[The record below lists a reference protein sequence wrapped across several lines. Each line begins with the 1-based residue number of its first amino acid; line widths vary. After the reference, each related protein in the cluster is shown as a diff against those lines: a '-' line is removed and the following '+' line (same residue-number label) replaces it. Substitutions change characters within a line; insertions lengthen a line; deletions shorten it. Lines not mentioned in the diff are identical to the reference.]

1 MNPKDFVHSTTGKTI
16 KAGQGN
22 AAYWT
27 FIPHPLPPELL
38 SNWNLSRQLSNAD
51 RSLSE
56 LAGLGR
62 SLPNPNLFVA
72 PFLRREAVLSSRIE
86 GTKSG
91 IDDLYFYEAG
101 QMPLPGIENPSPS
114 EADLREVFNYVTAL
128 EYGLKR
134 LASLPVSLRL
144 ITEVHG
150 HLLKGVRG
158 GHATP
163 GKFRTRQ
170 NWIGG
175 QTINEAVYVPP
186 PVDEMLTGLDLFEK
200 YLHKSDDIFP
210 PLIRLA
216 FIHYQFEAIHPFVDG
231 NGRIGRLLLS
241 LLLISWNLLPL
252 PLLYMSAYFE
262 RNRQEYYDLL
272 LAISQKGNWQAWTMF
287 FLNGVQEQG
296 QDTIWRIKKLQDL
309 QTEWRSRLGA
319 TRVNA
324 NTVWL
329 LEHLFE
335 NPVITIPQAQKL
347 LKVKSYHTA
356 QQSVE
361 KLLALDI
368 LHPFGDEAY
377 DRRFYAKDI
386 LLAIAKDAPENRIA

>member
-1 MNPKDFVHSTTGKTI
+1 MNRNDFETSPAGKVLQC
-16 KAGQGN
+16 GSGE
-22 AAYWT
+22 AAYRA
-27 FIPHPLPPELL
+27 FVPHPLPPTLL
-38 SNWNLSRQLSNAD
+38 SDWNLSRHLSNAD

-86 GTKSG
+86 GTRSG

-101 QMPLPGIENPSPS
+101 QMPLPGIEVPRPS

-128 EYGLKR
+128 KYGLTR
-134 LASLPVSLRL
+134 LDTLPVSLRL
-144 ITEVHG
+144 ITELHS
-150 HLLKGVRG
+150 HLMKGVRG

-175 QTINEAVYVPP
+175 GTINDAVYVPP
-186 PVDEMLTGLDLFEK
+186 PVDEMHTALDSFEK
-200 YLHKSDDIFP
+200 YLHKTDDIYP
-210 PLIRLA
+210 PLVRLA

-252 PLLYMSAYFE
+252 PLLYLSAYFE
-262 RNRQEYYDLL
+262 RNRQDYYDLL
-272 LAISQKGNWQAWTMF
+272 LAISQKGNWQDWITF
-287 FLNGVQEQG
+287 FLKGVEEQA

-309 QTEWRSRLGA
+309 HAEWRSRLGVSRA
-319 TRVNA
+319 NA

-368 LHPFGDEAY
+368 LHPLGDEAY

-386 LLAIAKDAPENRIA
+386 LLAIAQDSQE

>member
-1 MNPKDFVHSTTGKTI
+1 MNPKDFDHSTSGKPVR
-16 KAGQGN
+16 AGQSD
-22 AAYWT
+22 AAYWA
-27 FIPHPLPPELL
+27 FIPHPLPPELP
-38 SNWNLSRQLSNAD
+38 SDWNLSRQLSNAD

-101 QMPLPGIENPSPS
+101 QMPLPGIEAPVPS

-128 EYGLKR
+128 EYGLTR
-134 LASLPVSLRL
+134 LATLPVSLRL
-144 ITEVHG
+144 ITEIHG

-175 QTINEAVYVPP
+175 GTINEAVYVPP
-186 PVDEMLTGLDLFEK
+186 PVDEMHTGLDSFEK
-200 YLHKSDDIFP
+200 YLHKTDDIYP

-241 LLLISWNLLPL
+241 LLLISWDLLPL
-252 PLLYMSAYFE
+252 PLLYLSAYFE
-262 RNRQEYYDLL
+262 RNRQDYYDLL
-272 LAISQKGNWQAWTMF
+272 LAVSQKGNWQDWTMF
-287 FLNGVQEQG
+287 FLKGVQEQA
-296 QDTIWRIKKLQDL
+296 QDTTRRIKKLQDL
-309 QTEWRSRLGA
+309 QAEWRSRLGA
-319 TRVNA
+319 AHANA

-329 LEHLFE
+329 LEYLFE
-335 NPVITIPQAQKL
+335 NPVITIPQSQKL

-356 QQSVE
+356 QQIVE

-368 LHPFGDEAY
+368 LHPLGDEAY

-386 LLAIAKDAPENRIA
+386 LLTIAKDKQE